1 MGGNKRAYYAVARG
15 RNTGIYSTWD
25 EASDQVK
32 GYGGNRY
39 KKFDSYEAAQEFC
52 RTEGSRYSSS
62 SGPYRRSTTSYGYSP
77 YSSSSSNYSAR
88 HSDKYRKKISRS
100 YSTEK
105 DIEIFSN
112 DTHEKSI
119 ACSDRQVVYADGSS
133 LRNGKKGAVA
143 GCGVFFGNDDPRNI
157 SVPLAGE
164 EQTNNRAELQAI
176 ILALENTSGDLTI
189 RSDSNYSIKSLT
201 TWLPKWKK
209 NDFKTSNSQPVKNL
223 DLINRASDLMS
234 DRNVSL
240 EYVKGHSTDYG
251 NQQADMLARR
261 GASE

>member
-1 MGGNKRAYYAVARG
+1 MEVIATRNLTAMRLLRNFAGPKEVATPRLLAHIAAVQQVMGTLHILLVPQITLLDTPINIER
-15 RNTGIYSTWD
+15 
-25 EASDQVK
+25 
-32 GYGGNRY
+32 
-39 KKFDSYEAAQEFC
+39 KFLEVIV
-52 RTEGSRYSSS
+52 
-62 SGPYRRSTTSYGYSP
+62 P
-77 YSSSSSNYSAR
+77 
-88 HSDKYRKKISRS
+88 KKILKYFRMTLMKNQLRARIDRS
-100 YSTEK
+100 SMLTVLVCEM
-105 DIEIFSN
+105 
-112 DTHEKSI
+112 
-119 ACSDRQVVYADGSS
+119 
-133 LRNGKKGAVA
+133 GKKELLLAVEF
-143 GCGVFFGNDDPRNI
+143 FFGNDDPRNI

>member
-1 MGGNKRAYYAVARG
+1 MLFNNLLLIFR
-15 RNTGIYSTWD
+15 D

-32 GYGGNRY
+32 GYAGNRY

-52 RTEGSRYSSS
+52 RTGGSRGSSS
-62 SGPYRRSTTSYGYSP
+62 SGPCRRSTPSHAYSP
-77 YSSSSSNYSAR
+77 YSSSSSNYSDR

-100 YSTEK
+100 YSTEE
-105 DIEIFSN
+105 DFEVSSDDNHEEQIARSN
-112 DTHEKSI
+112 
-119 ACSDRQVVYADGSS
+119 RQVVYTDGSS

-157 SVPLAGE
+157 SEPLAGE

-176 ILALENTSGDLTI
+176 VLALENTSGDLTI
-189 RSDSNYSIKSLT
+189 RSDSNYSIQSLT

-209 NDFKTSNSQPVKNL
+209 NNFKTSTSHPVKNL

-234 DRNVSL
+234 NRNVSL

-251 NQQADMLARR
+251 NRQADMLARR